1 MQEFHAQGNVVH
13 IWGGQDKHTDVDLT
27 WFSGFDVLEN
37 GNVVVAN
44 WRGHGYEGDGP
55 QIIEFDADNRVV
67 WTWAE
72 LAKAKYVTNVLVLE

>member
-1 MQEFHAQGNVVH
+1 ML
-13 IWGGQDKHTDVDLT
+13 K
-27 WFSGFDVLEN
+27 N

-55 QIIEFDADNRVV
+55 HIIEFDADNRVV

-72 LAKAKYVTNVLVLE
+72 LTKAKYVTNVLVLE